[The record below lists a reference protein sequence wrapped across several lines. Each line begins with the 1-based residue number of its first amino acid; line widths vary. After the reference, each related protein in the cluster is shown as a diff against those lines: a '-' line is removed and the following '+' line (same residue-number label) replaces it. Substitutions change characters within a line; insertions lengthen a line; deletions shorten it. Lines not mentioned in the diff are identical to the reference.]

1 MRYPAPPFTTSTLQQ
16 EAARKLHFPVR
27 LTMRLAQG
35 LYERGLITYMR
46 TDSTNL
52 SSLALG
58 TSKQFILDN
67 FGPEYSHP
75 RQYHTH
81 SKGAQEAH
89 EAIRPTF
96 IADTDIEGTLQ
107 EKKLYNLIWKRTVAS
122 QMAEAKVLGTS
133 IKVASDR
140 RSEQFGIQATEVL
153 FDGFLKLYME
163 GTDDEPQDDDN
174 TILPPLSVS
183 DVLACKGIT
192 AECQFTQ
199 APPRFS
205 EATLVKKL
213 EEPGI
218 GRPSTYAPTIST
230 LTTGR
235 GYLFKG
241 DVEGRKV
248 SVTNL
253 ALKGAAVAESVK
265 TETVGAERG
274 KLIPQ
279 EIGMIVT
286 DYLVENFPG
295 IMDYD
300 FTADVEK
307 DFDRIAEG
315 ELVWNDV
322 IASFYGDF
330 HKKVDA
336 ILHDGQYSH
345 VERVLGTDPA
355 DGRTVVARFGQFGA
369 YVQKGEG
376 DDRQSASLS
385 KGQLIETITLEE
397 ALKLLE
403 FPRNVG
409 SYEGVDILV
418 LKGRY
423 GPYLKYGDKNVSLP
437 RGADP
442 LRIGLEDCIKLVQSA
457 AAPAAQPVIREFDG
471 IQVLNGRYG
480 PYIKSDGRNYKIPR
494 GQDAAALT
502 EEDCRRIIAEAPAPG
517 SAPRSRRFKKSK

>member
-1 MRYPAPPFTTSTLQQ
+1 
-16 EAARKLHFPVR
+16 
-27 LTMRLAQG
+27 
-35 LYERGLITYMR
+35 
-46 TDSTNL
+46 
-52 SSLALG
+52 
-58 TSKQFILDN
+58 
-67 FGPEYSHP
+67 
-75 RQYHTH
+75 
-81 SKGAQEAH
+81 
-89 EAIRPTF
+89 
-96 IADTDIEGTLQ
+96 
-107 EKKLYNLIWKRTVAS
+107 
-122 QMAEAKVLGTS
+122 
-133 IKVASDR
+133 
-140 RSEQFGIQATEVL
+140 
-153 FDGFLKLYME
+153 
-163 GTDDEPQDDDN
+163 
-174 TILPPLSVS
+174 
-183 DVLACKGIT
+183 
-192 AECQFTQ
+192 
-199 APPRFS
+199 
-205 EATLVKKL
+205 
-213 EEPGI
+213 
-218 GRPSTYAPTIST
+218 
-230 LTTGR
+230 
-235 GYLFKG
+235 
-241 DVEGRKV
+241 
-248 SVTNL
+248 
-253 ALKGAAVAESVK
+253 
-265 TETVGAERG
+265 
-274 KLIPQ
+274 
-279 EIGMIVT
+279 
-286 DYLVENFPG
+286 
-295 IMDYD
+295 
-300 FTADVEK
+300 VEK
-307 DFDRIAEG
+307 YFARIAEG
-315 ELVWNDV
+315 ELVWNNV
-322 IASFYGDF
+322 IASLYGDF

-442 LRIGLEDCIKLVQSA
+442 LRIGLEDCIKLVQAA

-502 EEDCRRIIAEAPAPG
+502 EVDCRRIIAEAPAPG